1 VSWDA
6 ASRLPQTK
14 KANIAPRYVV
24 ARIVLEKYVFDNFTF
39 LFTTR
44 GNAVMHAYINAMNL
58 GLPINP
64 NAMNL
69 GLPIKPNVYLDVEY
83 EVENSQVVLKSV
95 RCYGADIELTPVI
108 SEDIR
113 LTLAQQIQDRLEF
126 GY

>member
-1 VSWDA
+1 
-6 ASRLPQTK
+6 
-14 KANIAPRYVV
+14 
-24 ARIVLEKYVFDNFTF
+24 
-39 LFTTR
+39 
-44 GNAVMHAYINAMNL
+44 MHAYINAMNL

-69 GLPIKPNVYLDVEY
+69 GLPINPNVYLDVEY

-95 RCYGADIELTPVI
+95 RCYGADIELTSVI

-113 LTLAQQIQDRLEF
+113 LTLAQQIQDRRLF